1 VRITAHSI
9 HPYSLRYRRTVTW
22 SDVSEE
28 AAIFMMLR
36 LCDENG
42 RDGVGEVAIKPT
54 WVGASV
60 RTLTAAI
67 EDMFAPLLRAAFAH
81 PAELRTRLDRIPENL
96 VAKTLIDL
104 ACWDLYAAS
113 QAQPKGSERVPVSIP
128 VSWALTRQ
136 PPAAMAEEAVRMRD
150 THGFKTLK
158 VKGGQGMDV
167 DQAALRE
174 IRSALGDG
182 TRLYVDAN
190 GAYAPS
196 EAEAYVK
203 MLADAGVFA
212 AEDPCSFTPD
222 KSFRALQKASPIPLL
237 VDFNCASPRDA
248 ALFADQGLQAL
259 SVKPGRFGMT
269 WARKMAQDGAS
280 NGVSIAVG
288 LMGESIAGTL
298 PGLQFASTVS
308 SSEWPAELT
317 WFLEMQ
323 ESVVRVPLEVADG
336 CIAIPHFKNVA
347 ETVDWDAVRKF
358 AI

>member
-1 VRITAHSI
+1 MRITAHSI

-36 LCDENG
+36 LRDEDG

-67 EDMFAPLLRAAFAH
+67 EDLFAPLLRAEFGH
-81 PAELRTRLDRIPENL
+81 PAELRDRLDRIPENL

-113 QAQPKGSERVPVSIP
+113 QVQPKGSDKVP

-136 PPAAMAEEAVRMRD
+136 PPAAMAQEAARMRD
-150 THGFKTLK
+150 IYGFRTLK
-158 VKGGQGMDV
+158 VKGGQGMAV

-174 IRSALGDG
+174 IRAALGDG

-190 GAYAPS
+190 GAYAPA
-196 EAEAYVK
+196 EAETYVK

-212 AEDPCSFTPD
+212 AEDPCALTPD

-269 WARKMAQDGAS
+269 WAHRMAQDGAP
-280 NGVSIAVG
+280 NGVSVAVG

-298 PGLQFASTVS
+298 PGLQFASSVS

-323 ESVVRVPLEVADG
+323 ESVTKVALDVADG
-336 CIAIPHFKNVA
+336 CIEVPVFANVA
-347 ETVDWDAVRKF
+347 ETIDWVIRSRQA
-358 AI
+358 

>member
-9 HPYSLRYRRTVTW
+9 HPYSLRYNRTVTW

-28 AAIFMMLR
+28 AAIFIMLR
-36 LCDENG
+36 LRDEDG
-42 RDGVGEVAIKPT
+42 RDGVGEVAVKAT

-60 RTLTAAI
+60 RTLTAAL
-67 EDMFAPLLRAAFAH
+67 EDLFAPLLRAEFAH
-81 PAELRTRLDRIPENL
+81 PAELRDRLDRIPENL

-113 QAQPKGSERVPVSIP
+113 QEQPLWKGRDKVP

-136 PPAAMAEEAVRMRD
+136 APSLMAQEAVRMRD
-150 THGFKTLK
+150 SYGFRTLK

-174 IRSALGDG
+174 IRAALGDD

-190 GAYAPS
+190 GAYRPS

-212 AEDPCSFTPD
+212 AEDPCPFTPD
-222 KSFRALQKASPIPLL
+222 KSFHALQKASPIPLL

-248 ALFADQGLQAL
+248 ALFADQGMQAL

-269 WARKMAQDGAS
+269 WAQRMAQDGGS

-298 PGLQFASTVS
+298 PGLRFASSVS

-323 ESVVRVPLEVADG
+323 DSVTGVALEVVDG

-347 ETVDWDAVRKF
+347 ETVDWNAVHKF

>member
-1 VRITAHSI
+1 MRITAHSL
-9 HPYSLRYRRTVTW
+9 HPYRLRYRRTVAW

-28 AAIFMMLR
+28 AAIFVMLR
-36 LCDENG
+36 LRDEDG

-60 RTLTAAI
+60 RSLTAVI
-67 EDMFAPLLRAAFAH
+67 EDMFAPLLCAEFSH
-81 PAELRTRLDRIPENL
+81 PAELRERLDRIPENL
-96 VAKTLIDL
+96 VAKTLIDH
-104 ACWDLYAAS
+104 ACWDLHAAREAIPIS
-113 QAQPKGSERVPVSIP
+113 IPDIP

-136 PPAAMAEEAVRMRD
+136 APSLMAQEAVRMRD
-150 THGFKTLK
+150 AYGFRTLK

-167 DQAALRE
+167 DRAALRE
-174 IRSALGDG
+174 IRAALGDG

-190 GAYAPS
+190 GAYAPA
-196 EAEAYVK
+196 EAETYVK

-212 AEDPCSFTPD
+212 AEDPCPLTPD
-222 KSFRALQKASPIPLL
+222 RRFRALQEASPIPLL
-237 VDFNCASPRDA
+237 VDFNCTSPRDA
-248 ALFADQGLQAL
+248 ALFKDQGLQAL

-269 WARKMAQDGAS
+269 WARKMAQDGAP
-280 NGVSIAVG
+280 NGVAIAVG

-323 ESVVRVPLEVADG
+323 DSVTRVALEIADG
-336 CIAIPHFKNVA
+336 RIAIPHFKTVA
-347 ETVDWDAVRKF
+347 ETIDWDAVRKF

>member
-1 VRITAHSI
+1 MRITAHSL

-22 SDVSEE
+22 SDVSED
-28 AAIFMMLR
+28 AALFMMLR
-36 LCDENG
+36 LRDEDG
-42 RDGVGEVAIKPT
+42 REGVGEVAIKPT

-67 EDMFAPLLRAAFAH
+67 DDMFAPLLREAFAH
-81 PAELRTRLDRIPENL
+81 PAELRQRLDRIPENL

-113 QAQPKGSERVPVSIP
+113 QEQPPLRIP

-136 PPAAMAEEAVRMRD
+136 TPSLMAREAVQMRD
-150 THGFKTLK
+150 AYGFKTLK
-158 VKGGQGMDV
+158 VKGGQGIDV
-167 DQAALRE
+167 DRLALRE
-174 IRSALGDG
+174 IRAALGDG

-190 GAYAPS
+190 GAYAPA
-196 EAEAYVK
+196 EAEAYVR

-212 AEDPCSFTPD
+212 AEDPCPLTPG
-222 KSFRALQKASPIPLL
+222 KSFHALQHTSPIPLL

-248 ALFADQGLQAL
+248 ALFTDQGLQAL

-269 WARKMAQDGAS
+269 WARRMAQDGTS

-298 PGLQFASTVS
+298 PGLRFASSVS
-308 SSEWPAELT
+308 NSEWPAELT

-323 ESVVRVPLEVADG
+323 DSVTRVALEIADG
-336 CIAIPHFKNVA
+336 CIAVPPFKSVA